1 MMMKSFTLFLLA
13 IALCGCD
20 NPRSSETAS
29 KSSSIPV
36 QTSVETL
43 MQLPKNFLS
52 QPVTVRG
59 VVSKHGTAANVF
71 MLISDEEF
79 AKCGLTNCAEFELP
93 VRMSGAPP
101 AIGDSVIVEGA
112 IHSENGKFAFVAT
125 NFRRLGDVTSQP

>member
-1 MMMKSFTLFLLA
+1 MKSLTLFFFA
-13 IALCGCD
+13 IVLFGCD
-20 NPRSSETAS
+20 NPRNNETAS
-29 KSSSIPV
+29 KSNSIPA

-43 MQLPKNFLS
+43 MQSPKNFIS
-52 QPVTVRG
+52 RPVAVRG
-59 VVSKHGTAANVF
+59 VVSKHGTAVNVF

-93 VRMSGAPP
+93 VRTSGAPP

-125 NFRRLGDVTSQP
+125 NLRRLGNGNGQP

>member
-1 MMMKSFTLFLLA
+1 MNSLTLFFFA
-13 IALCGCD
+13 IMLFGCD

-29 KSSSIPV
+29 QSNSFPV

-43 MQLPKNFLS
+43 MQSPKNFLNQTVS
-52 QPVTVRG
+52 VRG
-59 VVSKHGTAANVF
+59 VVSKHGKAANVF

-93 VRMSGAPP
+93 IRASGAPP

-112 IHSENGKFAFVAT
+112 IHQENSKFAFVAT
-125 NFRRLGDVTSQP
+125 NFKRLGDGNSKP